1 MSPGSRRIRKNTI
14 IAAPNRVWFIS
25 IRRFIMYLYI
35 KPSCSVAR
43 PPQPRR
49 TGPDYSLS
57 LAGLSS
63 HTWLLI
69 QPHDIELLREIMAR
83 ADLPALHLRAMRN
96 DPVPP
101 DRHEGVRMVV
111 ERHLRSDER
120 RVGNECVS
128 TCRSRWAPYH

>member
-1 MSPGSRRIRKNTI
+1 MIRRPPRSTRTDTLFPYTTLFRSTAADGSRL
-14 IAAPNRVWFIS
+14 F
-25 IRRFIMYLYI
+25 
-35 KPSCSVAR
+35 
-43 PPQPRR
+43 
-49 TGPDYSLS
+49 LS
-57 LAGLSS
+57 LAWLSS

-111 ERHLRSDER
+111 ERHLFVFTHGLALLR
-120 RVGNECVS
+120 RVRLLVHPLVHLVQIAVDEI
-128 TCRSRWAPYH
+128 